1 MEAKLLSWLTKNEEL
16 TRKSCEILLRDLKK
30 NHLDPVF
37 EKLLGE
43 ERDKISFEDI
53 IGGYQRVK
61 DDFHQYAEG
70 AEDVIAAVFLE
81 LHRVRN
87 TKVVIHLTFNVIIKE
102 VTEAY
107 TYNRH
112 HALPSYSNV
121 NRNAPSRSLYLHFH
135 TEKLSNI

>member
-1 MEAKLLSWLTKNEEL
+1 MEGKLLSWLTKNEEL
-16 TRKSCEILLRDLKK
+16 TRKSCDILLRGLKK

-43 ERDKISFEDI
+43 EGDKISFEDI

-61 DDFHQYAEG
+61 NDFRQHAVG

-81 LHRVRN
+81 LHKVRN

-107 TYNRH
+107 KNCE
-112 HALPSYSNV
+112 V
-121 NRNAPSRSLYLHFH
+121 F
-135 TEKLSNI
+135 

>member
-1 MEAKLLSWLTKNEEL
+1 M
-16 TRKSCEILLRDLKK
+16 
-30 NHLDPVF
+30 DPVF

-43 ERDKISFEDI
+43 ERDRISFEDI

-81 LHRVRN
+81 LHKVRN
-87 TKVVIHLTFNVIIKE
+87 SKVVIHLTFNVIIKE

-107 TYNRH
+107 KNCEV
-112 HALPSYSNV
+112 L
-121 NRNAPSRSLYLHFH
+121 
-135 TEKLSNI
+135 

>member
-107 TYNRH
+107 KNCEV
-112 HALPSYSNV
+112 L
-121 NRNAPSRSLYLHFH
+121 
-135 TEKLSNI
+135 

>member
-16 TRKSCEILLRDLKK
+16 TRKSCEILLQGLKK

-43 ERDKISFEDI
+43 EGDKTSFEYM

-61 DDFHQYAEG
+61 DDFHRYAVG

-81 LHRVRN
+81 LHKVRN
-87 TKVVIHLTFNVIIKE
+87 TKVLIQLTLNVIIKE

-107 TYNRH
+107 KNC
-112 HALPSYSNV
+112 
-121 NRNAPSRSLYLHFH
+121 
-135 TEKLSNI
+135 

>member
-61 DDFHQYAEG
+61 DDFHQYAVG
-70 AEDVIAAVFLE
+70 ADK
-81 LHRVRN
+81 VRN
-87 TKVVIHLTFNVIIKE
+87 SKVVIHLTFNVIIKE

-107 TYNRH
+107 KNCEV
-112 HALPSYSNV
+112 L
-121 NRNAPSRSLYLHFH
+121 
-135 TEKLSNI
+135 